1 MKMPKVAKAQ
11 VRNVVQGVA
20 RYLWRAFEVAMSA
33 WTCLGRF
40 WEDLSPASATAVHL
54 QDKNVSM
61 AGHGPPSHSL
71 VWLGRLQGREPTTR
85 HRLGPLLVTEV
96 AGLGLGLKRAE
107 DPQQGTHPG
116 HSHHAAVEDSSQRVC
131 DPQG

>member
-1 MKMPKVAKAQ
+1 MKMLNVAKVQ

-54 QDKNVSM
+54 QDKNGSM

-96 AGLGLGLKRAE
+96 AGLGLQRAE
-107 DPQQGTHPG
+107 DPQQGT
-116 HSHHAAVEDSSQRVC
+116 HHAAVEDSSQRVC